1 MHPCFQATV
10 PCGLGGMREAKTFA
24 GDAMEESHNS
34 QWWPTFSPEGAP
46 AVGKTMHLITPKQ
59 QSGNWA
65 NCVSAMPMEGR
76 RHNEKDVQPWMR
88 GQAWLPAQT
97 LMNGV
102 RLCIGNH
109 YEQLATLSQH
119 PCPRTSDS
127 VLPIQVWELSP
138 QHVRTVCNQ
147 EKHHA
152 KLEVCGVA
160 KFLTTK
166 LAQAKPHD

>member
-1 MHPCFQATV
+1 
-10 PCGLGGMREAKTFA
+10 
-24 GDAMEESHNS
+24 
-34 QWWPTFSPEGAP
+34 
-46 AVGKTMHLITPKQ
+46 MHLITPKQ

-76 RHNEKDVQPWMR
+76 RHNEKGCATTDERASKAACADLDELWPI
-88 GQAWLPAQT
+88 
-97 LMNGV
+97 
-102 RLCIGNH
+102 IGNH

-166 LAQAKPHD
+166 LAQAKPHG